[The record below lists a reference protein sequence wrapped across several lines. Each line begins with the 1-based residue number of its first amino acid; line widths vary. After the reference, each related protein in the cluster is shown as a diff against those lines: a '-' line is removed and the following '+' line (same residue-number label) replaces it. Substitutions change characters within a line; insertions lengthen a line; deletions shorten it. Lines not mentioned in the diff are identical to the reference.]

1 MGIFSLA
8 GTMDNIVQ
16 ASEDPGFNT
25 DSIFDFM
32 TGSFVRGIDG
42 KWYCKGGFGP
52 GIEALLGRSGM
63 YKSTFNAS
71 LAMRV
76 CSIYQTEFIIF
87 DSELTIVKDRSRILE
102 MAGDHSGVLSEDN
115 LICLDAK
122 NKYDLES
129 MRELIEEMGE
139 KKLTM
144 SKNDLWLT
152 TPFLDKDGNQIK
164 MMRPTVIFIDSWSD
178 CMSQEE
184 RDKISDKGLDDSASK
199 TLALLDGNKKSLLC
213 RILNRYAGKYGM
225 EILSTAHYGSKANLD
240 PYAPNPKLLQFGSQ
254 NEAAKRVGSTYQFY
268 SNPQLL
274 INSCTCL
281 QDDGKQCKYR
291 LGEST
296 SAVELNELLVKVQRS
311 KGNASGIVHPFVV
324 STEVGLSTECTDYAY
339 LRTAGKGFSM
349 TGNNVTHQPFLMPD
363 TNLTRN
369 TFRGICQKD
378 HRVTR
383 ALQLGAQLLY
393 IQNNWSSKGF
403 DFSMKPDPKK
413 FVDFLMSDKSPYTV
427 DRILNSRSYWLPEEL
442 KTEDTSEYLSIFDIL
457 ELYGKSGNA

>member
-25 DSIFDFM
+25 DSIFDFL

-87 DSELTIVKDRSRILE
+87 DSELTIVKDRDRILE
-102 MAGDHSGVLSEDN
+102 MAGNHKGVLEEGN

-129 MRELIEEMGE
+129 MRQLIEEIGE

-144 SKNDLWLT
+144 NQKDLMLT
-152 TPFLDKDGNQIK
+152 TPFLDKDGKQIK

-184 RDKISDKGLDDSASK
+184 KDKISDKGLDDSTSK
-199 TLALLDGNKKSLLC
+199 TLALLDGNKKSLLM
-213 RILNRYAGKYGM
+213 RVLNKYAGKYGM
-225 EILSTAHYGSKANLD
+225 EILSTAHYGPKHNLD
-240 PYAPNPKLLQFGSQ
+240 PYAPNPKLLQFGS
-254 NEAAKRVGSTYQFY
+254 NSETAKRVGSTYQFY

-296 SAVELNELLVKVQRS
+296 SAVELNEILVRVQRS
-311 KGNASGIVHPFVV
+311 KGNASGMMHPFVV
-324 STEVGLSTECTDYAY
+324 SAESGLSTECTDYAY

-378 HRVTR
+378 PRVVR

-413 FVDFLMSDKSPYTV
+413 FVDFLMSDKCSYTV

-442 KTEDTSEYLSIFDIL
+442 KTEDTPEYLSIFDIL

>member
-1 MGIFSLA
+1 MEVFSLA
-8 GTMDNIVQ
+8 GSMDGIVQ

-25 DSIFDFM
+25 DSIFDLM
-32 TGSFVRGIDG
+32 SGSFVRGADSR
-42 KWYCKGGFGP
+42 WYCKGGFGP

-63 YKSTFNAS
+63 FKSTFNAS

-87 DSELTIVKDRSRILE
+87 DSELTIVKDRDRILQ
-102 MAGDHSGVLSEDN
+102 MAGNHKGVLSEGN

-129 MRELIEEMGE
+129 MRDLIEEIGE

-144 SKNDLWLT
+144 NKKDLWLT

-184 RDKISDKGLDDSASK
+184 KDKISDKGLDDSTSK
-199 TLALLDGNKKSLLC
+199 TLALLDGNKKSLLM
-213 RILNRYAGKYGM
+213 RILNKYASKYGM
-225 EILSTAHYGSKANLD
+225 EILSTAHYGPKPNLD
-240 PYAPNPKLLQFGSQ
+240 PYAPNPKLLQFGST
-254 NEAAKRVGSTYQFY
+254 NECAKRVGSTYQFY

-274 INSCTCL
+274 INSCNVL
-281 QDDGKQCKYR
+281 QDDGKQCKYK

-296 SAVELNELLVKVQRS
+296 SAVELNEILVRIQRS
-311 KGNASGIVHPFVV
+311 KGNASGIMHPFVV
-324 STEVGLSTECTDYAY
+324 SAEVGLSTECTDYAY
-339 LRTAGKGFSM
+339 LRNVGKGFSM
-349 TGNNVTHQPFLMPD
+349 TGNNVTHQPFLMKD
-363 TNLTRN
+363 VNLTRN
-369 TFRGICQKD
+369 TFRGICNED
-378 HRVTR
+378 YRVTR

-403 DFSMKPDPKK
+403 DFPMKVEPGKL
-413 FVDFLMSDKSPYTV
+413 VDFLTSDKSPYTV
-427 DRILNSRSYWLPEEL
+427 DRILGSRSYWLPEEL
-442 KTEDTSEYLSIFDIL
+442 TTKDTPEYLSIIDIL
-457 ELYGKSGNA
+457 EMFGKSM